1 VPEGAIPAIEIPVP
15 AMPPRPARR
24 LSTPRLLRVAL
35 SNTLAACDAEL
46 FEKPIVERRYLW
58 GRFFSISDPDGIRR
72 VMQDNVD
79 NYPRIEV
86 LHRVFAFTAGTGML
100 AAEGELW
107 RRHRRVLNPTLDHR
121 AVLADVP
128 VMVEL
133 SETLAEHLAR
143 LPAGQEI
150 DIGAAFAHLVT
161 AITGRA
167 FAADDRA
174 IDPVLYRLGQYPGKY
189 SLFDF
194 VPTPAFVRRWR
205 KSRGE
210 IAEYVPLIDRLLAE
224 RRRPGYAG
232 PQDLLWRIATARDR
246 QTGARLNEAEL
257 RDEILTLGATSATP
271 LRVFPWLW
279 YLLAIHPEAEARLH
293 RELDRVLGDR
303 PPNEH
308 DLPNLVYLRQ
318 IIDETLRL
326 YPPAPTMLRSAVA
339 DDIVCGRRIPRKS
352 IVGVFP
358 WVVHR
363 HRALWREP
371 DSFDP
376 DRFGPGQVGARS
388 RYAYLPF
395 AIGPH
400 VCIGASLALVEIT
413 IAVAVLAQRFRF
425 RLAPGQKVEPLAW
438 TNLHPRGGIR
448 MTLEPRDA

>member
-1 VPEGAIPAIEIPVP
+1 
-15 AMPPRPARR
+15 MPPRPPRR

-35 SNTLAACDAEL
+35 SNTLAACDEEL
-46 FEKPIVERRYLW
+46 FNEPIVERRYLW

-79 NYPRIEV
+79 NYPRVEV

-100 AAEGELW
+100 AAEGEVW
-107 RRHRRVLNPTLDHR
+107 RRHRRVLNPTLDQR
-121 AVLADVP
+121 AALADVP
-128 VMVEL
+128 LMVEL
-133 SETLAEHLAR
+133 SETLAEHLAG

-150 DIGAAFAHLVT
+150 DIGATFAHLVT
-161 AITGRA
+161 ALTGRV

-194 VPTPAFVRRWR
+194 LPPPRLVERWR
-205 KSRGE
+205 KNRPGV
-210 IAEYVPLIDRLLAE
+210 AEHLPLIDRLMAE
-224 RRRPGYAG
+224 RRRPDYDG

-246 QTGARLNEAEL
+246 QTRARLSEAEL
-257 RDEILTLGATSATP
+257 RDEVLTLGATSATP

-279 YLLAIHPEAEARLH
+279 YLLAINPDAEARLH
-293 RELDRVLGDR
+293 DELDRVLGGR
-303 PPNEH
+303 SPNAD
-308 DLPNLVYLRQ
+308 DLPSLVYLRQ

-326 YPPAPTMLRSAVA
+326 YPPAPTMLRRAVA
-339 DDIVCGRRIPRKS
+339 DDTVCGRHVPRKS
-352 IVGVFP
+352 IIGVFP

-363 HRALWREP
+363 HRTLWREP

-376 DRFGPGQVGARS
+376 DRFAPDQVASRS

-400 VCIGASLALVEIT
+400 VCIGASMALVEIT
-413 IAVAVLAQRFRF
+413 IALAVLAQRFRF
-425 RLAPGQKVEPLAW
+425 RLAPGQKIEPLAW

-448 MTLEPRDA
+448 MTVEPRYV

>member
-1 VPEGAIPAIEIPVP
+1 
-15 AMPPRPARR
+15 MPPRPARR

-46 FEKPIVERRYLW
+46 FEEPIVERRYVW
-58 GRFFSISDPDGIRR
+58 GRFFSISDPDGVRR

-86 LHRVFAFTAGTGML
+86 LHRVFGFTAGTGML

-133 SETLAEHLAR
+133 SETLAEHLGR
-143 LPAGQEI
+143 LPAGQEV

-161 AITGRA
+161 AITGRV
-167 FAADDRA
+167 FAADDRG

-194 VPTPAFVRRWR
+194 VPAPRFVERWR

-210 IAEYVPLIDRLLAE
+210 VAEFIPLIDRLIAA

-232 PQDLLWRIATARDR
+232 PQDLLSRIAAARDR

-279 YLLAIHPEAEARLH
+279 YLLASHPEAEARLH
-293 RELDRVLGDR
+293 RELDNVLGGR
-303 PPNEH
+303 PPNED
-308 DLPNLVYLRQ
+308 DLPKLVYLRQ
-318 IIDETLRL
+318 VIDETLRL

-339 DDIVCGRRIPRKS
+339 DDVVCGRRVPRKS

-363 HRALWREP
+363 HRTLWREP

-376 DRFGPGQVGARS
+376 DRFTPDRVAARS

-413 IAVAVLAQRFRF
+413 IAAAVLAQRFRF
-425 RLAPGQKVEPLAW
+425 RLAPGQEIEPLAW

-448 MTLEPRDA
+448 MTAEPRDA

>member
-1 VPEGAIPAIEIPVP
+1 LSFATVEPAPLP

-35 SNTLAACDAEL
+35 SNTLAACDEEL
-46 FEKPIVERRYLW
+46 FEEPIVERRYVW
-58 GRFFSISDPDGIRR
+58 GRFFAISDTAGIRR

-79 NYPRIEV
+79 NYPRIEPIR
-86 LHRVFAFTAGTGML
+86 RVFAFTAGTGML
-100 AAEGELW
+100 SAEGELW
-107 RRHRRVLNPTLDHR
+107 RRHRRMLNPTLDHR

-133 SETLAEHLAR
+133 SEILAEHLAR

-150 DIGAAFAHLVT
+150 DIGEAFAHLIT

-167 FAADDRA
+167 FSGDNRD

-189 SLFDF
+189 RLLDF
-194 VPTPAFVRRWR
+194 LAAPRPLRLIDRWR
-205 KSRGE
+205 KSRTE
-210 IAEYVPLIDRLLAE
+210 VVEFVPPINRLIAE
-224 RRRPGYAG
+224 RRRPDYKG

-257 RDEILTLGATSATP
+257 RDEVLTLGATSATP

-279 YLLAIHPEAEARLH
+279 YLLAIHPDAEVQLH
-293 RELDRVLGDR
+293 GELDRVLGGRSPGAD
-303 PPNEH
+303 

-326 YPPAPTMLRSAVA
+326 YPPAPTMLRSAAAEDV
-339 DDIVCGRRIPRKS
+339 VCGRRIPRKS
-352 IVGVFP
+352 IIGVFP

-363 HRALWREP
+363 HRKLWR
-371 DSFDP
+371 DP
-376 DRFGPGQVGARS
+376 DRFDPERFAPEPVAARS

-425 RLAPGQKVEPLAW
+425 RLVPGRRIEPLAW
-438 TNLHPRGGIR
+438 TNLHPKGGIR
-448 MTLEPRDA
+448 MTVEPR

>member
-1 VPEGAIPAIEIPVP
+1 MQASSDIARDSPGCGDAAADCGPSIAVKPLP

-24 LSTPRLLRVAL
+24 LSTPQRLRVAL
-35 SNTLAACDAEL
+35 SNTLAACDEEL
-46 FEKPIVERRYLW
+46 FEAPIVERRYIW

-133 SETLAEHLAR
+133 SEILAEHLAR

-161 AITGRA
+161 AITGRV
-167 FAADDRA
+167 FAANDRA

-194 VPTPAFVRRWR
+194 GAAPRL
-205 KSRGE
+205 GE
-210 IAEYVPLIDRLLAE
+210 
-224 RRRPGYAG
+224 
-232 PQDLLWRIATARDR
+232 
-246 QTGARLNEAEL
+246 
-257 RDEILTLGATSATP
+257 
-271 LRVFPWLW
+271 
-279 YLLAIHPEAEARLH
+279 RLH
-293 RELDRVLGDR
+293 RELDQVLGGR
-303 PPNEH
+303 PPNED
-308 DLPNLVYLRQ
+308 DLPSLTYLRQ
-318 IIDETLRL
+318 VIDESLRL

-339 DDIVCGRRIPRKS
+339 DDVVCGRRVPRKS

-363 HRALWREP
+363 HRTLWREP
-371 DSFDP
+371 DS
-376 DRFGPGQVGARS
+376 
-388 RYAYLPF
+388 
-395 AIGPH
+395 
-400 VCIGASLALVEIT
+400 
-413 IAVAVLAQRFRF
+413 
-425 RLAPGQKVEPLAW
+425 
-438 TNLHPRGGIR
+438 
-448 MTLEPRDA
+448 